1 MSESLSQKLDD
12 VSAAIE
18 ADVAAVSAEVAQL
31 LAGMQPG
38 STVTQ
43 AQIDRL
49 TAIDTALKAIPPA
62 PSA

>member
-1 MSESLSQKLDD
+1 MIDRITRAFWRHVDRRFDALQQEICKMSESLSQKLDD

-38 STVTQ
+38 
-43 AQIDRL
+43 
-49 TAIDTALKAIPPA
+49 
-62 PSA
+62 